1 MQTTL
6 CITGLMRS
14 GKDFVAQ
21 YIINKYNYVQLNMSD
36 VIKDELIQQAREPTK
51 MNMSIL
57 ADEWRK
63 LHGKDI
69 VMRKTLEKAQDHD
82 KVIITGIRSPEE
94 LDFLQTNTKRF
105 KLISIQASREI
116 RYNRRSN
123 NDPQSPE
130 EFFERD
136 ERDILFKGLGKVIE
150 KADYN
155 IKNEG
160 SLEEIYAQIDSII
173 DRIDYQR
180 PSWDENFMN
189 LALEVGK
196 RSTCDRGRTGVLIVR
211 DKQILA
217 TGYAGSPKG
226 LPHCDEV
233 GHQIKKTTHEDG
245 SVSKHCVRTS
255 HGEQNAICQAA
266 KNGIAINNSTLYC
279 KLEPCYICA
288 KMMVNAGIVRV
299 VCLRKYH
306 AAQDS
311 REVFQKAGID
321 ILYIEEGQENY

>member
-1 MQTTL
+1 
-6 CITGLMRS
+6 
-14 GKDFVAQ
+14 
-21 YIINKYNYVQLNMSD
+21 MSD

-180 PSWDENFMN
+180 PSWDEYFMN

>member
-14 GKDFVAQ
+14 GKDFVAH
-21 YIINKYNYVQLNMSD
+21 YIINKYNYIQLNMSD
-36 VIKDELIQQAREPTK
+36 VIKDELIEQGREPTK

-69 VMRKTLEKAQDHD
+69 VMRKTLEKAENHD

-94 LDFLQTNTKRF
+94 LDYLQNNTKRF
-105 KLISIQASREI
+105 KLIAIQASREI
-116 RYNRRSN
+116 RYNRRSEK
-123 NDPQSPE
+123 DPQTPE

-136 ERDILFKGLGKVIE
+136 ERDILFKGLGKVME

-160 SLEEIYAQIDSII
+160 PLEDIYLQIDSII
-173 DRIDYQR
+173 ERIDYKR
-180 PSWDENFMN
+180 PTWDEYFMN

-217 TGYAGSPKG
+217 TG
-226 LPHCDEV
+226 DEV
-233 GHQIKKTTHEDG
+233 GHQIKKTTHQDG
-245 SVSKHCVRTS
+245 STSKHCVRTS

-266 KNGIAINNSTLYC
+266 KNGIAIDSATMYC

-288 KMMVNAGIVRV
+288 KMMINAGIIRV

-311 REVFQKAGID
+311 RDIFKKASID
-321 ILYIEEGQENY
+321 ISYIEDGQENY